1 MMIAAMILVVSLAFF
16 FQFFVVY
23 CRSLIAAYNEAELS
37 PDAREVTG
45 IEDHIVNGDDFRR
58 MVQLVRIC
66 PDLADDGRE
75 LRAVSLYYRM
85 VSGLRRLLHTLAPN
99 FAEWLERER
108 QSCVYFAAVALDRRI
123 AQNRDLFAQ
132 HLANRI

>member
-1 MMIAAMILVVSLAFF
+1 MIAAAILVFSLALF

-23 CRSLIAAYNEAELS
+23 VRSLIAAYNEVELS

-75 LRAVSLYYRM
+75 LSIVSLYYRM
-85 VSGLRRLLHTLAPN
+85 VSALRRMMHAPAPS
-99 FAEWLERER
+99 FAQWLERER
-108 QSCVYFAAVALDRRI
+108 QNCVYFAAVALDRRI

-132 HLANRI
+132 QLSNRI